1 MRRAIP
7 RIIVATALIVTGSVW
22 ALGAQSAPGATV
34 TKPPGDAVGANLK
47 VITWGFGEVTPGT
60 TSASSRVV
68 TDAMVVARVTSLIN
82 SLPATVP
89 NPRQVCATFILLT
102 PALVFSVS
110 DHSAVVTR
118 VVFEIT
124 GCPSVQVYQ
133 HGHQISPKLG
143 GPDVT
148 STYWKITKLLNPH
161 GITLRRSLGVRCAN
175 HPPSRR

>member
-1 MRRAIP
+1 VRRAIA
-7 RIIVATALIVTGSVW
+7 RIIATTALVLTGSVG

-34 TKPPGDAVGANLK
+34 TKPPGDAIGANLK

-68 TDAMVVARVTSLIN
+68 TNAKVVARVTSLIN
-82 SLPATVP
+82 ALPATVP
-89 NPRQVCATFILLT
+89 NPREVCATFILLT

-118 VVFEIT
+118 VVFEID

-133 HGHQISPKLG
+133 HGRPISPKLG

-161 GITLRRSLGVRCAN
+161 GITLR
-175 HPPSRR
+175 